1 MKAIKVPNTALLDVL
16 GRPVA
21 INSHD
26 LHRTPAAPRPPKPA
40 QIDKN
45 LTNNLFDVT
54 GNGLVPT
61 PAPPPVDPEDLT
73 VIGETPLHIAIV
85 YNDIDSVKLLIKH
98 GVDVNKRVVGD
109 FNSSEPNRNLNETK
123 KWRQKKFRRAD
134 SPAKQFDPQSAT
146 PESHA
151 YYGEYP
157 LAFAA
162 AFGHIEIYDYLIE
175 HGADPNMQ
183 DTYGNTVLHMLVIRD
198 EMTMFKHAIR
208 HSTKKA
214 RTDVR
219 NNSDLTPLTLAAKLG
234 RKQLF
239 LECIEL
245 SHVEIWR
252 YSNIKCCTYPL
263 RGIDTITDGGE
274 IDWNSSLLS
283 IVSGKTENHLDM
295 LDNMVIER
303 LLNDKWSSFAQASF
317 VRQLVLLCLH
327 SIALTT
333 AVCLRNPKDDQ
344 TLPRKIICYIAEA
357 CVLCGCIISIFALL
371 AKEIYLQG
379 FNYYLQNLK
388 SYPEKLLF
396 QCACVLIILAVPCRI
411 LYLVTDNVIFGY
423 IEDGLVSIAVPGT
436 FLFFLFFGR
445 IYALTGAFIV
455 MIFEMISGDIA
466 TFGVI
471 YVIVITAFG
480 QGKNSVQRSGETVE
494 FHLVFYLLF
503 RDTMEGG
510 NCVQVSPDNLCE
522 VDKLCSFQNFEA
534 WMTMVHFTMGEF
546 DFSLFDVTPYSY
558 LVKSLFIVFMILT
571 PILLLNMLIASMGNT
586 YQRVI
591 AISEKERIRQ
601 WAQLVLTIERSF
613 SAKQRFDYQGLYAIG
628 ADDKRDLM
636 VIKRATK
643 SKAVQRKGAI
653 SNWKR
658 VGKLVLYLLK
668 EQETTAEHVRLRRV
682 SHQSVVLKPKAQF
695 DHMLETLAW
704 ERDIDLS
711 APKALTSSN
720 PNINLSST
728 QITAD
733 LNPSMSRPA
742 SPPPPQ
748 FVTGEFPAP
757 SSIPQRLTGDRKI
770 QLRSELAELRSRPS
784 FINYEDLEVFHH
796 MRPLTRT
803 SNVWHPPPIRRASM
817 MPVDADGYKDL
828 LLDVDYNYQQ
838 RNNRQ
843 KKSNEVI
850 SCGTSNIS
858 IKSKL
863 SETTIC

>member
-1 MKAIKVPNTALLDVL
+1 MKAIKIPNSALLDVF

-26 LHRTPAAPRPPKPA
+26 LHRPSVTVRPSH
-40 QIDKN
+40 
-45 LTNNLFDVT
+45 T
-54 GNGLVPT
+54 G
-61 PAPPPVDPEDLT
+61 PVDKSSSNNQNEVDKKSATGLASISTPENPERLT
-73 VIGETPLHIAIV
+73 VIGETPLHIAVV
-85 YNDIDSVKLLIKH
+85 YNDISSVKLLIKH

-109 FNSSEPNRNLNETK
+109 YVSEQK
-123 KWRQKKFRRAD
+123 KPTDEAKSGRRKKFRRTETIQ
-134 SPAKQFDPQSAT
+134 KQFNPQTSN

-151 YYGEYP
+151 YFGEYP

-162 AFGHIEIYDYLIE
+162 AFGHTEIYDYLIE

-183 DTYGNTVLHMLVIRD
+183 DTYGNTVLHVLVIRD
-198 EMTMFKHAIR
+198 QMEMFKHAIR
-208 HSTKKA
+208 HSSKKA

-234 RKQLF
+234 RREIFIESL
-239 LECIEL
+239 EL

-263 RGIDTITDGGE
+263 RGIDTITDGGQ
-274 IDWNSSLLS
+274 IDWNSSLMS
-283 IVSGKTENHLDM
+283 IVSGKTEDHLDM

-303 LLNDKWSSFAQASF
+303 LLNDKWSSFARVNF
-317 VRQLVLLCLH
+317 VRQLILLCLH
-327 SIALTT
+327 LLSLTT
-333 AVCLRNPKDDQ
+333 AVCLRNPKDTQ
-344 TLPRKIICYIAEA
+344 TFPRKIICHIAEF
-357 CVLCGCIISIFALL
+357 CVLCGCIISIFALQ

-379 FNYYLQNLK
+379 FNYYIQNLK
-388 SYPEKLLF
+388 SYPEKLLY
-396 QCACVLIILAVPCRI
+396 QCSCILIILAVPFRI
-411 LYLVTDNVIFGY
+411 LYLTTDNVTFGY
-423 IEDGLVSIAVPGT
+423 VEDGLVSLAVPGT

-455 MIFEMISGDIA
+455 MIFEMITGDIA

-480 QGKNSVQRSGETVE
+480 Q
-494 FHLVFYLLF
+494 VFYLLF
-503 RDTMEGG
+503 RDTTEGG
-510 NCVQVSPDNLCE
+510 NCERAALNDTCE
-522 VDKLCSFQNFEA
+522 IDKMCSFQNFEA

-546 DFSLFDVTPYSY
+546 DFSRFDLTHYSY
-558 LVKSLFIVFMILT
+558 LVKCLFVVFMILT

-591 AISEKERIRQ
+591 AVSEKERVRQ
-601 WAQLVLTIERSF
+601 WAQLVLTIERSC
-613 SAKQRFDYQGLYAIG
+613 SAKQRFDYQGHYAIG
-628 ADDKRDLM
+628 NDDKRDLM

-658 VGKLVLYLLK
+658 IGKLVLYLLK
-668 EQETTAEHVRLRRV
+668 EQETTADNVRLRRV

-711 APKALTSSN
+711 GPKALSTSN
-720 PNINLSST
+720 QNINLSST
-728 QITAD
+728 QNTAD
-733 LNPSMSRPA
+733 LNATISRPP

-748 FVTGEFPAP
+748 FVISEFPIP
-757 SSIPQRLTGDRKI
+757 SSVPQRLTGDRKPMR
-770 QLRSELAELRSRPS
+770 RSELAELRARPS
-784 FINYEDLEVFHH
+784 FINFEDLEVFRH
-796 MRPLTRT
+796 MRPLTRA
-803 SNVWHPPPIRRASM
+803 SNVWHPQPIRRVSM

-828 LLDVDYNYQQ
+828 LLDVDTTQQ
-838 RNNRQ
+838 RNIKQRKPNPFIARD
-843 KKSNEVI
+843 
-850 SCGTSNIS
+850 TSNIS
-858 IKSKL
+858 IKSKI